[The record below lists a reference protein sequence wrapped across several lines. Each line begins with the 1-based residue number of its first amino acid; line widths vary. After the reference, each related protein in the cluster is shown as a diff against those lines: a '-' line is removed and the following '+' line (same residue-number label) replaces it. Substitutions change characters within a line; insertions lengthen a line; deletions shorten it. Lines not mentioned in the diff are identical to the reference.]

1 MDKLF
6 NTPLVHIGLTLL
18 VFMAARQLQIW
29 CKKSPVVNPI
39 LISVAFMIGYL
50 KLTNTSY
57 EDYEA
62 NTKIISFWLAP
73 SVIALGFAL
82 YKFIEEIKSDFK
94 RIIFSMFAGSVT
106 GIISVVLI
114 AYALGA
120 SKETMISLS
129 PKSVT
134 TPIALEVSRQLGGI
148 PSLTVAFVIIVGIL
162 GALLGHT
169 FLQLIGVRKPKA
181 VGLALGAT
189 AHALGTASI
198 SEKGPDYGAFSGL
211 GLALNGVITAVLAP
225 TIMSFLIDWLY

>member
-1 MDKLF
+1 
-6 NTPLVHIGLTLL
+6 
-18 VFMAARQLQIW
+18 
-29 CKKSPVVNPI
+29 
-39 LISVAFMIGYL
+39 MIGYL
-50 KLTNTSY
+50 QLTETAY
-57 EDYEA
+57 VDYEA

-94 RIIFSMFAGSVT
+94 WIVFSMFAGSVT
-106 GIISVVLI
+106 GIVSVVLI
-114 AYALGA
+114 AYSLGA
-120 SKETMISLS
+120 SKATIISLS

-148 PSLTVAFVIIVGIL
+148 SSLTVAFVIIVGIF
-162 GALLGHT
+162 GALLGHS
-169 FLQLIGVRKPKA
+169 FLLFIGVKKPKA

-198 SEKGPDYGAFSGL
+198 SEKGPDYSAFSGL
-211 GLALNGVITAVLAP
+211 GMALNGVMTAILAP